1 MTWAKW
7 IVAAL
12 IVAVVVFAV
21 LRRFRRA
28 GGVIAVP
35 SQLRPTATAVD
46 SPIGTASTTGTA
58 SVTATPILNSNG
70 NAAQVSE

>member
-12 IVAVVVFAV
+12 VVAMVVFAL

-28 GGVIAVP
+28 GGVIAIP
-35 SQLRPTATAVD
+35 SQLRPTGNVVD
-46 SPIGTASTTGTA
+46 LPTGNPSTAST
-58 SVTATPILNSNG
+58 PIRNSNAT
-70 NAAQVSE
+70 AAEGSE